1 MSPHSAVKGPASS
14 GTPDKASEPRN
25 GPAPESGVD
34 GGSAAMGRR
43 IRMFRRRAQLSQ
55 RELAD
60 KAGMST
66 RALRDIERGR
76 VQRPQLRTVQRL
88 AVALELPDF
97 EAGELHAA
105 AREKP
110 AREPG
115 RLRFAVLGTLV
126 VRRGDSQVPLT
137 RPMIRRLVGLLALR
151 HPHAATLQEIIDTL
165 WPSGPPQSWRSLI
178 HTYIS
183 QARHALEPERPP
195 GDPAPVV
202 ELLPSG
208 YRLRPESVQTDLGR
222 FQELLTRAR
231 RTHAAGEPEM
241 AREALAQALACWR
254 GPVLSDV
261 DALFDQHPQ
270 AVQAAER
277 RAEAA
282 LLHADLCLA
291 LHRPGQALPV
301 LWEMAGTEPLHEG
314 VHARLI
320 LALAGCGEQAAALG
334 VYSGLRERLDE
345 QLGIEPGPELREIHL
360 RVLRQQIPQPERNL
374 PAPAA
379 RTTDVAADA
388 AARAAP
394 AGTGAP
400 AGVAPAGAAA
410 PPVPPGTRSAA
421 PAAPIPVRPSQL
433 PAAASSYVGRSHQ
446 LQQLDS
452 LLSAEP
458 TAHAEVMTV
467 VGPPGVGKTALVLH
481 WAHVHEE
488 EFGDGQL
495 FADLRGHSPLPALSP
510 ADVLARFLRAL
521 GAPPDGIPAG
531 EEEAAA
537 LYRTLLADRR
547 MLIVLDNARSADQ
560 VRPLLPGS
568 GRCRVVITSRSQ
580 LAGLVAA
587 EGARRLGLDVLN
599 LSEAHTLL
607 GRILGEE
614 RVAAEPDAVVNLARL
629 CGWLPLAIRIAG
641 ANLLA
646 NPSLTVSQYC
656 AELAG
661 GSLIGG
667 LQVEGDER
675 STVRAAFDLSYLALP
690 EAAQRVFRLLSLIPG
705 TDITPLAAAALTG
718 QSAADTG
725 RLLRGLA
732 HSHLVL
738 EPTPG
743 RYGMHDLLRSY
754 ARELAG
760 EQEAEESLRRL
771 LDWYLTRAE
780 AAAELPDREGAEWL
794 AAERENLVSAVL
806 YTGQSGAHRLAWRLA
821 EALNGHLSLGMHT
834 ADRLAVA
841 RAGLAAA
848 LADGDLRAQSAAL
861 LRLGDCDWAAGRN
874 VEAEQQYSRALELAE
889 QAAWIE
895 GQAALLRRIGAA
907 HQENGAMREAVHF
920 LSRAR
925 GLTEAGASTGIAE
938 GIGAADDLI
947 SQGLMCWKLG
957 SLHQAVD
964 HYTRAARIFEGLGS
978 AGGAAIAH
986 TNLGI
991 VYRALG
997 RPLDAIEVMSR
1008 ALPVFAEEGNR
1019 ASETVAL
1026 SCLSTAHS
1034 DLGDHVRGAVL
1045 ARRAVALAQELDNTR
1060 LEASAW
1066 FSMGAALERAGDPAA
1081 ADCYRRALRLADTVN
1096 DRYPQAYALIGLATT
1111 TLRAGAP
1118 EEALAAAGKALDLA
1132 LESGFQLLEASALGV
1147 LALVRTRLGD
1157 PGVALA
1163 VGGQALE
1170 LHRKTG
1176 HRPGEARSHMALG
1189 EAYAALG
1196 DGVRAFGH
1204 RRRALLLFR
1213 EMRIPGFREPV
1224 RGAGSGSGSGAGG
1237 GSADRY

>member
-1 MSPHSAVKGPASS
+1 MSPHSVVKDPASS
-14 GTPDKASEPRN
+14 GSPGDSS
-25 GPAPESGVD
+25 GPCAGAAQDSGEDV
-34 GGSAAMGRR
+34 GSAAMGRR
-43 IRMFRRRAQLSQ
+43 IRTLRREAQLSQ

-76 VQRPQLRTVQRL
+76 VLRPQLRTVQRL

-110 AREPG
+110 ARDSG
-115 RLRFAVLGTLV
+115 RLSFAVLGTLV

-151 HPHAATLQEIIDTL
+151 HPHAATHQEIIDTL

-183 QARHALEPERPP
+183 QVRQALEPERPP
-195 GDPAPVV
+195 GDPAPAV

-208 YRLRPESVQTDLGR
+208 YRLRPESTQTDLGR
-222 FQELLTRAR
+222 FQELLARAR
-231 RTHAAGEPEM
+231 RTHAVGELET
-241 AREALAQALACWR
+241 AREALAQALGYWR

-277 RAEAA
+277 RVEAV

-301 LWEMAGTEPLHEG
+301 LWETAGTEPLHEG

-345 QLGIEPGPELREIHL
+345 QLGIAPGPELREIHL
-360 RVLRQQIPQPERNL
+360 RVLRQQIPQPERS
-374 PAPAA
+374 PHAPTAGPVS
-379 RTTDVAADA
+379 VAAA
-388 AARAAP
+388 
-394 AGTGAP
+394 TS
-400 AGVAPAGAAA
+400 AGAAA
-410 PPVPPGTRSAA
+410 FGPGASVVAAPDGSAGQRPFPGVRSAEPSV

-433 PAAASSYVGRSHQ
+433 PAAASSYVGRTSQ
-446 LQQLDS
+446 LQELDS
-452 LLSAEP
+452 LLSPEP
-458 TAHAEVMTV
+458 TAHSGVMTV

-481 WAHVHEE
+481 WAHVH
-488 EFGDGQL
+488 GDDFADGRL

-521 GAPPDGIPAG
+521 GAPPDSIPAG

-568 GRCRVVITSRSQ
+568 GSCRVVITSRSQ

-587 EGARRLGLDVLN
+587 QGARRLGLDVLN

-641 ANLLA
+641 ANLIA
-646 NPSLTVSQYC
+646 NPSLTVGQYC
-656 AELAG
+656 AELAD

-690 EAAQRVFRLLSLIPG
+690 EEARRVFRLLSMIPG
-705 TDITPLAAAALTG
+705 TDITPLAAAALIG
-718 QSAADTG
+718 QSAPETG

-738 EPTPG
+738 EPAPG

-780 AAAELPDREGAEWL
+780 AAAELPDRKGAEWL

-806 YTGQSGAHRLAWRLA
+806 YAGQTGAHRLAHRLA

-848 LADGDLRAQSAAL
+848 TADGDLRAQSAAL
-861 LRLGDCDWAAGRN
+861 LRLGDCDWAGGRN
-874 VEAEQQYSRALELAE
+874 AEAEQQYSRALELAE
-889 QAAWIE
+889 QAAWTE

-907 HQENGAMREAVHF
+907 HQENGSMREAVHF

-925 GLTEAGASTGIAE
+925 GLTEAGASPGAE
-938 GIGAADDLI
+938 GGAGAADDLI

-957 SLHQAVD
+957 RLHQAVG
-964 HYTRAARIFEGLGS
+964 HYTRAARIFEALGS

-991 VYRALG
+991 V
-997 RPLDAIEVMSR
+997 
-1008 ALPVFAEEGNR
+1008 
-1019 ASETVAL
+1019 
-1026 SCLSTAHS
+1026 
-1034 DLGDHVRGAVL
+1034 
-1045 ARRAVALAQELDNTR
+1045 
-1060 LEASAW
+1060 
-1066 FSMGAALERAGDPAA
+1066 
-1081 ADCYRRALRLADTVN
+1081 
-1096 DRYPQAYALIGLATT
+1096 
-1111 TLRAGAP
+1111 
-1118 EEALAAAGKALDLA
+1118 
-1132 LESGFQLLEASALGV
+1132 
-1147 LALVRTRLGD
+1147 
-1157 PGVALA
+1157 
-1163 VGGQALE
+1163 
-1170 LHRKTG
+1170 
-1176 HRPGEARSHMALG
+1176 
-1189 EAYAALG
+1189 
-1196 DGVRAFGH
+1196 
-1204 RRRALLLFR
+1204 
-1213 EMRIPGFREPV
+1213 
-1224 RGAGSGSGSGAGG
+1224 
-1237 GSADRY
+1237 